1 MKNTY
6 LAIDFGGGSGRIMAG
21 SIVDGKLEIEEV
33 HRFGNRQI
41 KLGNHLYWDFLSLFQ
56 DMKNGLKLA
65 AQKGYNVKSIGID
78 TWGVDF
84 GLIDN
89 DGNLLGNPVCYRDSR
104 TEGLPEEFFSKVD
117 RKEHYAETGTQV
129 ININTLFQLYS
140 MKKANS
146 PQLAAADKL
155 LFMPDLFSYFLTGT
169 ANNEYSIASTSELL
183 DARKRDWS
191 ESLIE
196 QIGLPRH
203 LFGEIVMPGT
213 KRGKLKK
220 EIAEETGLGEVEV
233 IAVGSHDTASAV
245 FAVPSTQ
252 KSTAFLS
259 SGTWSLLGTEV
270 DEPILTEEAR
280 INGLTNEGSIN
291 GKIRLLQNI
300 TGLWFIQRLFAEWQ
314 SRGEATDYKEI
325 IDAAT
330 ASPVRSIIPVDDV
343 RFTNPASMEKAIQE
357 YCMEHG
363 LHVPQ
368 SKGDFM
374 RCVTESLAFR
384 YKQGIEQMNRCIP
397 SPITQ
402 LNIIGGGCQNEL
414 LNQLTANATGIP
426 VMAGPVEATAIGNIL
441 IQVKAMGEVTAIEDL
456 KGIIIN
462 SVQPKQYQPKQNYE

>member
-1 MKNTY
+1 MKETY

-21 SIVDGKLEIEEV
+21 SIVEGKLELEEI
-33 HRFGNRQI
+33 HRFGNRQV
-41 KLGNHLYWDFLSLFQ
+41 KLGNRLYWDFLSLFQ

-84 GLIDN
+84 GLIDKE
-89 DGNLLGNPVCYRDSR
+89 GNLLGNPVCYRDSR
-104 TEGLPEEFFSKVD
+104 TEGLPEEFFSFTD

-140 MKKANS
+140 MKKENS
-146 PQLAAADKL
+146 PLLAAADKL
-155 LFMPDLFSYFLTGT
+155 LFMPDLFSYYLTGT

-183 DARKRDWS
+183 DAKKRNWS
-191 ESLIE
+191 ENLIKQLE
-196 QIGLPRH
+196 LPRH
-203 LFGEIVMPGT
+203 IFGEIVMPGT

-245 FAVPSTQ
+245 FAVPCTQ
-252 KSTAFLS
+252 GSNAFLS

-270 DEPILTEEAR
+270 DEPVLTEEAR
-280 INGLTNEGSIN
+280 TNGLTNEGSIN
-291 GKIRLLQNI
+291 GRIRLLQNI

-314 SRGEATDYKEI
+314 ERGEATDYKSI
-325 IDAAT
+325 IDEAA
-330 ASPVRSIIPVDDV
+330 ASPIRSTVPVDDAI
-343 RFTNPASMEKAIQE
+343 FTNPASMEKAIQE
-357 YCMEHG
+357 YCAEHG
-363 LHVPQ
+363 LQIPHT
-368 SKGDFM
+368 KGEFM
-374 RCVTESLAFR
+374 RCVTESLALR

-397 SPITQ
+397 SPVTQ

-426 VMAGPVEATAIGNIL
+426 VLAGPVEATAIGNIL
-441 IQVKAMGEVTAIEDL
+441 MQVKAMGVVTETDEL
-456 KGIIIN
+456 KRIVIN
-462 SVQPKQYQPKQNYE
+462 SVKPKLYQPE

>member
-1 MKNTY
+1 MKETY

-21 SIVDGKLEIEEV
+21 SIVEGKLELEEI
-33 HRFGNRQI
+33 HRFGNRQV
-41 KLGNHLYWDFLSLFQ
+41 KLGNRLYWDFLSLFQ

-84 GLIDN
+84 GLIDKE
-89 DGNLLGNPVCYRDSR
+89 GNLLGNPVCYRDSR
-104 TEGLPEEFFSKVD
+104 TEGLPEEFFSFTD

-140 MKKANS
+140 MKKENS
-146 PQLAAADKL
+146 PLLAAADKL
-155 LFMPDLFSYFLTGT
+155 LFMPDLFSYYLTGT

-183 DARKRDWS
+183 DAKKRNWS
-191 ESLIE
+191 ENLIKQLE
-196 QIGLPRH
+196 LPRH
-203 LFGEIVMPGT
+203 IFGEIVMPGT

-245 FAVPSTQ
+245 FAVPCTQ
-252 KSTAFLS
+252 GSNAFLS

-270 DEPILTEEAR
+270 DEPVLTEEAR
-280 INGLTNEGSIN
+280 TNGLTNEGSIN
-291 GKIRLLQNI
+291 GRIRLLQNI

-314 SRGEATDYKEI
+314 ERGEATDYKSI
-325 IDAAT
+325 IDEAA
-330 ASPVRSIIPVDDV
+330 ASPIRSTVPVDDAM
-343 RFTNPASMEKAIQE
+343 FTNPASMEKAIQE
-357 YCMEHG
+357 YCAEHG
-363 LHVPQ
+363 LQIPLT
-368 SKGDFM
+368 KGEFM
-374 RCVTESLAFR
+374 RCVTESLALR

-397 SPITQ
+397 SPVTQ

-426 VMAGPVEATAIGNIL
+426 VLAGPVEATAIGNIL
-441 IQVKAMGEVTAIEDL
+441 MQVKAMGVVTETDEL
-456 KGIIIN
+456 KRIVIN
-462 SVQPKQYQPKQNYE
+462 SVKPKLYQPE

>member
-1 MKNTY
+1 MKETY

-21 SIVDGKLEIEEV
+21 SIVEGKLELEEI
-33 HRFGNRQI
+33 HRFGNRQV
-41 KLGNHLYWDFLSLFQ
+41 KLGNRLYWDFLSLFQ

-84 GLIDN
+84 GLIDKE
-89 DGNLLGNPVCYRDSR
+89 GNLLGNPVCYRDSR
-104 TEGLPEEFFSKVD
+104 TEGLPEEFFSFTD

-140 MKKANS
+140 MKKENS
-146 PQLAAADKL
+146 PLLAAADKL
-155 LFMPDLFSYFLTGT
+155 LFMPDLFSYYLTGT

-183 DARKRDWS
+183 DAKKRNWS
-191 ESLIE
+191 ENLIKQLE
-196 QIGLPRH
+196 LPRH
-203 LFGEIVMPGT
+203 IFGEIVMPGT

-245 FAVPSTQ
+245 FAVPCTQ
-252 KSTAFLS
+252 GSNAFLS

-270 DEPILTEEAR
+270 DEPVLTEEAR
-280 INGLTNEGSIN
+280 TNGLTNEGSIN
-291 GKIRLLQNI
+291 GRIRLLQNI

-314 SRGEATDYKEI
+314 ERGEATDYKSI
-325 IDAAT
+325 IDEAA
-330 ASPVRSIIPVDDV
+330 ASTIRSTVPVDDAI
-343 RFTNPASMEKAIQE
+343 FTNPASMEKAIQE
-357 YCMEHG
+357 YCAEHG
-363 LHVPQ
+363 LQIPHT
-368 SKGDFM
+368 KGEFM
-374 RCVTESLAFR
+374 RCVTESLALR

-397 SPITQ
+397 SPVTQ

-426 VMAGPVEATAIGNIL
+426 VLAGPVEATAIGNIL
-441 IQVKAMGEVTAIEDL
+441 MQVKAMGVVTETDEL
-456 KGIIIN
+456 KRIVIN
-462 SVQPKQYQPKQNYE
+462 SVKPKLYQPE

>member
-1 MKNTY
+1 MTKEIY

-21 SIVDGKLEIEEV
+21 SIIDGKLELEEI

-56 DMKNGLKLA
+56 EMKNGLKLA

-84 GLIDN
+84 GLIDSN
-89 DGNLLGNPVCYRDSR
+89 GNLLGNPVCYRDSR
-104 TEGLPEEFFSKVD
+104 TEGLPEELFSFID
-117 RKEHYAETGTQV
+117 RKEHYAVTGTQV

-140 MKKANS
+140 MKKEES
-146 PQLAAADKL
+146 PLLAAADRL

-191 ESLIE
+191 WGLIDVL
-196 QIGLPRH
+196 GLPSH
-203 LFGEIVMPGT
+203 IFGDIVMPGT
-213 KRGKLKK
+213 KRGKLKRD
-220 EIAEETGLGEVEV
+220 IAEETGLGEVEV

-245 FAVPSTQ
+245 FAVPCTQ
-252 KSTAFLS
+252 EYTAFLS

-270 DEPILTEEAR
+270 DEPVLTEDAR
-280 INGLTNEGSIN
+280 INGLTNEGSVG

-300 TGLWFIQRLFAEWQ
+300 TGLWLIQRLFAEWQ
-314 SRGEATDYKEI
+314 ERGEETDYKTI
-325 IDAAT
+325 IDAAKES
-330 ASPVRSIIPVDDV
+330 AVRSIVPVDDV
-343 RFTNPASMEKAIQE
+343 RFTNPTSMEKEIRK
-357 YCMEHG
+357 YCMEKNMQ
-363 LHVPQ
+363 VPE

-374 RCVTESLAFR
+374 RCITESLAFR

-397 SPITQ
+397 HPITQ

-441 IQVKAMGEVTAIEDL
+441 MQAKAMGKITETEAL
-456 KGIIIN
+456 KQIVIN
-462 SVQPKQYQPKQNYE
+462 SVQPKIYQPE

>member
-1 MKNTY
+1 MKETY

-21 SIVDGKLEIEEV
+21 SIVEGKLELEEI
-33 HRFGNRQI
+33 HRFGNRQV
-41 KLGNHLYWDFLSLFQ
+41 KLGNRLYWDFLSLFQ

-84 GLIDN
+84 GLIDKE
-89 DGNLLGNPVCYRDSR
+89 GNLLGNPVCYRDSR
-104 TEGLPEEFFSKVD
+104 TEGLPEEFFSFTD

-140 MKKANS
+140 MKKENS
-146 PQLAAADKL
+146 PLLAAADKL
-155 LFMPDLFSYFLTGT
+155 LFMPDLFSYYLTGT

-183 DARKRDWS
+183 DAKKRNWS
-191 ESLIE
+191 ENLIKQLE
-196 QIGLPRH
+196 LPRH
-203 LFGEIVMPGT
+203 IFGEIVMPGT

-245 FAVPSTQ
+245 FAVPCTQ
-252 KSTAFLS
+252 GSNAFLS

-270 DEPILTEEAR
+270 DEPVLTEEAR
-280 INGLTNEGSIN
+280 TNGLTNEGSIN
-291 GKIRLLQNI
+291 GRIRLLQNI

-314 SRGEATDYKEI
+314 ERGEATDYKSI
-325 IDAAT
+325 IDEAA
-330 ASPVRSIIPVDDV
+330 ASTIRSTVPVDDAM
-343 RFTNPASMEKAIQE
+343 FTNPASMEKAIQE
-357 YCMEHG
+357 YCAEHG
-363 LHVPQ
+363 LQIPHT
-368 SKGDFM
+368 KGEFM
-374 RCVTESLAFR
+374 RCVTESLALR

-397 SPITQ
+397 SPVTQ

-426 VMAGPVEATAIGNIL
+426 VLAGPVEATAIGNIL
-441 IQVKAMGEVTAIEDL
+441 MQVKAMGVVTETDEL
-456 KGIIIN
+456 KRIVIN
-462 SVQPKQYQPKQNYE
+462 SVKPKLYQPE